1 VDITQSTDGRINLGE
16 FYIYKKK
23 DKYIHDSH
31 EGRGNL
37 PSTAKTAAVNE
48 ASAPPKSPSVSRPI
62 NCEKEPVSTS
72 E

>member
-1 VDITQSTDGRINLGE
+1 MEGSTLASS
-16 FYIYKKK
+16 IYKKK
-23 DKYIHDSH
+23 NKYVHDSH

-62 NCEKEPVSTS
+62 NCKKKKKKESVSAW